1 MSQYKKIE
9 NISNTSGQ
17 LAENDFEQLK
27 SILLDED
34 RKESELIQSDLN
46 EIKKILTDEEFT
58 KLVSPI
64 IKAHFEELKLNFP
77 KLYGDVVRDAIAKQ
91 VKEHEDEM
99 VQTMYP
105 IVGKMT
111 KKYITSEFVKFVEFM
126 EVNRGSITGKVRV
139 ILNKIKNKIKN
150 KLGIKTKRQSSP
162 IYLALNKQIEEVF
175 IIEKY
180 TGFIIASYSEDG
192 PFKSNQEMMVGLL
205 TAIKSF
211 SEDAMGKTEEV
222 LGSIQFESYNIISV
236 DFYNHYGAVVVN
248 GPVTEK
254 FKSEIE
260 DRLLDY
266 AEENLKGILESSTK
280 YDEQKLSESLKKHI
294 SDE

>member
-1 MSQYKKIE
+1 LVSQYKKIE
-9 NISNTSGQ
+9 NISNTSDQ
-17 LAENDFEQLK
+17 LVENNFEQLK

-34 RKESELIQSDLN
+34 RKESEIIQSDLN

-64 IKAHFEELKLNFP
+64 IKAHFDELKANFP
-77 KLYGDVVRDAIAKQ
+77 KLYGDLVRNAISEQIK
-91 VKEHEDEM
+91 KHEAEM

-111 KKYITSEFVKFVEFM
+111 KKYITSEFARFIEFID
-126 EVNRGSITGKVRV
+126 EKSESILGRARKTVY
-139 ILNKIKNKIKN
+139 KIKNR
-150 KLGIKTKRQSSP
+150 LGIKTKRQSSL
-162 IYLALNKQIEEVF
+162 IYSALIKQIEEVF

-192 PFKSNQEMMVGLL
+192 PFKTNQEMMVGLL

-211 SEDAMGKTEEV
+211 SEDAMGKTEEI

-236 DFYNHYGAVVVN
+236 DFHNHYGAVVIN

-254 FKSEIE
+254 FKSELE

-266 AEENLKGILESSTK
+266 AEENLKGILESSTT
-280 YDEQKLSESLKKHI
+280 YDEQKLSESLKQHI